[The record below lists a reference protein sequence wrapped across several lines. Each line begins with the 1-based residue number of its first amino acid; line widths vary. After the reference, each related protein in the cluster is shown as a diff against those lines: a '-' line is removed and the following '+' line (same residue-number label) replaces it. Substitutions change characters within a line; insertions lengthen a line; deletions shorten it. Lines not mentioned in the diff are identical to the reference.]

1 MRKEELIAKTRD
13 ELRVLAKEH
22 QIVGRSKMNKDQL
35 AEALL
40 QVCMDPSPE
49 AGVEVVDSPADAKY
63 GYIKTAE
70 KGTIMAFKLPDG
82 KVKSA
87 KMVER
92 SLKREKL
99 KLETAYGR
107 QFVVSFSD
115 VIWVKTGER
124 WPKGVFNL
132 LKGLKGN
139 ENHDKEAQAQ

>member
-22 QIVGRSKMNKDQL
+22 QIAGRSKMNKDQL
-35 AEALL
+35 VEALL
-40 QVCMDPSPE
+40 QVCVDPSPE
-49 AGVEVVDSPADAKY
+49 AEVEVVASPADAKY

-124 WPKGVFNL
+124 WPRGVFNL

-139 ENHDKEAQAQ
+139 ESHDREVQAQ